1 MMTTRDCSSNLM
13 SVINSVEN
21 GGELRECVVENL
33 VQNEIREEEEEE
45 VTVEEQNGAVEEKVI
60 CDVVVA
66 EIRQEGS

>member
-13 SVINSVEN
+13 SVITSVEN

-33 VQNEIREEEEEE
+33 VQNEIREEEEE

-66 EIRQEGS
+66 EMRQEGS